1 MLRRLNKQRHQERG
15 LTVIKTESKIIILLF
30 ILASAV
36 VLIAGC
42 APAFRAHPDLQAR
55 VREMKSVAALPPD
68 VKIYEFS
75 AGGVRDLRDDW
86 CATGKAN
93 MEAAVGASFKDKPFE
108 IKQVKVDKEI
118 EEEIEDIS
126 ALYRA
131 VSGAIILHTYNENFR
146 FPEKMKRFEYS
157 LGPLGP
163 ILDHFGSD
171 GLIFV
176 YGEDEISTG
185 GRKALQAFAVLAGA
199 FTGVMIIPRGGTT
212 AVSVALVD
220 KTGDILWYNV
230 KAREGSHDLRKA
242 ESCTDFIGQ
251 VLTDFPKLGQK

>member
-1 MLRRLNKQRHQERG
+1 M
-15 LTVIKTESKIIILLF
+15 KTGSKIVILLL
-30 ILASAV
+30 ILASAGI
-36 VLIAGC
+36 LIAGC

-55 VREMKSVAALPPD
+55 AREIKSVAVLPPD
-68 VKIYEFS
+68 VKIYELS

-93 MEAAVGASFKDKPFE
+93 MEGAIASSFQDKPFE
-108 IKQVKVDKEI
+108 IKQVNVDKEV
-118 EEEIEDIS
+118 EEEIEDIY

-163 ILDHFGSD
+163 ILDRFGSD

-185 GRKALQAFAVLAGA
+185 GRKALQAFAVLAGVA
-199 FTGVMIIPRGGTT
+199 TGVMIIPRGGIT

-230 KAREGSHDLRKA
+230 KARQGSYDLRKA
-242 ESCTDFIGQ
+242 ESCSDFVGQ
-251 VLTDFPKLGQK
+251 VLVDFPKLGQK

>member
-1 MLRRLNKQRHQERG
+1 
-15 LTVIKTESKIIILLF
+15 VIKTESKIVILLI
-30 ILASAV
+30 ILASV
-36 VLIAGC
+36 GILIAGC

-55 VREMKSVAALPPD
+55 TREMKSVAVLPPD
-68 VKIYEFS
+68 VKIYEFT

-93 MEAAVGASFKDKPFE
+93 METSIGASFKDKPFE

-118 EEEIEDIS
+118 EEEIEDIY

-131 VSGAIILHTYNENFR
+131 VSGAIILHTYNENSR
-146 FPEKMKRFEYS
+146 FPEKIKRFEYS

-176 YGEDEISTG
+176 HGEDEISTG
-185 GRKALQAFAVLAGA
+185 GRKALQVFAFVV
-199 FTGVMIIPRGGTT
+199 GVPGPRGGIT

-230 KAREGSHDLRKA
+230 KAREGSFDLRKA
-242 ESCTDFIGQ
+242 ESCSDFVGQ
-251 VLTDFPKLGQK
+251 VLVDFPKLGQK